1 MNTILLLIAS
11 NVFMTVAWYWHLK
24 APAAYPLIGFI
35 LISWLIA
42 LPEYCLAVPAN
53 RIGHISLGGPFTA
66 PQLKLIQESIALIIF
81 MVFSLVVLKEAPR
94 WQDYVGMVL
103 IMAGLAVALSGRHIS
118 HDTKPLQPSSVSTSA
133 SDTKSTPL

>member
-11 NVFMTVAWYWHLK
+11 NIFMTVAWYWHLK

-35 LISWLIA
+35 IISWLIA

-53 RIGHISLGGPFTA
+53 RLGHVSLGGAFTA
-66 PQLKLIQESIALIIF
+66 PQLKMIQEAI
-81 MVFSLVVLKEAPR
+81 SLVVFIIFSLLILKESPR

-103 IMAGLAVALSGRHIS
+103 IMAGLAVALSGRHQS
-118 HDTKPLQPSSVSTSA
+118 HDKDPLQPTQVQ
-133 SDTKSTPL
+133 TP